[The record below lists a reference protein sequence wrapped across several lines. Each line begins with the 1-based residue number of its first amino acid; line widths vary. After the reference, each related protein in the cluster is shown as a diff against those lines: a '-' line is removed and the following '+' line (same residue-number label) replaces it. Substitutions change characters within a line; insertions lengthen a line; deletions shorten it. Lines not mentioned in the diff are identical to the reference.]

1 MAKLTREALESKR
14 DLLQNDLE
22 LGLEFEGAG
31 VHRCTLPCELHLVVI
46 KEALYIGEPTRQQK
60 NLVIAGCRVEFN

>member
-1 MAKLTREALESKR
+1 MNYPYMNTQKNVYFA
-14 DLLQNDLE
+14 DMFVD
-22 LGLEFEGAG
+22 
-31 VHRCTLPCELHLVVI
+31 